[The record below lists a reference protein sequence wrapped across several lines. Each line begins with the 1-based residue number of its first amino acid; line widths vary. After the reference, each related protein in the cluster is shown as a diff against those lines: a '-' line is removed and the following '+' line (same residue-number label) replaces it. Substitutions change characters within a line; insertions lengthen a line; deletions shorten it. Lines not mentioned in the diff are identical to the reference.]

1 MLIGSSHLR
10 RPIIALSELKNV
22 DKVLYYG
29 RMVMLAE
36 DLTAALD
43 SDHVSLTT
51 QDASAKQVYWVAKLG
66 EEYFKTHETKNERLT
81 SVYGLFQYVYE
92 REVDNEGARR
102 NSEPRKIRVFGHC
115 CDGRKEVEWELH
127 WRVGKLNSDC
137 FGSVEYYQDEME
149 KLPKSVWMYL
159 PFDLMNITKVVL
171 IQDSLSSF
179 PEELYSVL
187 AKITTAV
194 LYFEYGSV
202 SEARKILQTI
212 SFQSGSNVA
221 IVGLSE
227 EKDEEL
233 ILPWD
238 RLANFSRL
246 ERFGFMVSMSKE
258 LLAALDS
265 DHTLLSMDH
274 SLPVPVSCWV
284 EKLVEAYL
292 DRQGDQ
298 VRCLR
303 RGAAGYELVKAGK
316 GDAIAH
322 SDVRRRIH
330 FHEYSSNENLMLNEL
345 KIAIVVQ
352 NIQ

>member
-1 MLIGSSHLR
+1 MNADIISVLCPHLD
-10 RPIIALSELKNV
+10 LKC
-22 DKVLYYG
+22 LFG
-29 RMVMLAE
+29 
-36 DLTAALD
+36 LTAAYPQWSRLIFR
-43 SDHVSLTT
+43 HI
-51 QDASAKQVYWVAKLG
+51 
-66 EEYFKTHETKNERLT
+66 TKKVPCVEL
-81 SVYGLFQYVYE
+81 
-92 REVDNEGARR
+92 EV
-102 NSEPRKIRVFGHC
+102 
-115 CDGRKEVEWELH
+115 RKEVEWELH